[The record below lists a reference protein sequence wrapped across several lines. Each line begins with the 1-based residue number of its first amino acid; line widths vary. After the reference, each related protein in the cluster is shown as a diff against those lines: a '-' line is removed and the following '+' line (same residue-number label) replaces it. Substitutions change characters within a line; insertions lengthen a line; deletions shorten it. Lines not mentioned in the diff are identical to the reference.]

1 MLFILTNR
9 LYCGYTFFYNKNID
23 RKGKVVLTF
32 VYISSAALFGLIIY
46 FLISSLR
53 LKKAVSGLTQE
64 QFIEG
69 YRKAQLVDVREPKEF
84 EGGHI
89 LGARNIPSSQMRQR
103 YKEIRAD
110 KPVYLYCQNSA
121 RSARTALFLKK
132 KGYNQIYQL
141 QGGFRQWTGKIRTK

>member
-9 LYCGYTFFYNKNID
+9 LYCGYTFFYNRVRD
-23 RKGKVVLTF
+23 RKGKVVVEILY
-32 VYISSAALFGLIIY
+32 VIAAALFGILIY
-46 FLISSLR
+46 VLVSSFR
-53 LKKAVSGLTQE
+53 LKKAVTGLTQD

-89 LGARNIPSSQMRQR
+89 LGARNIPSSQLRQR
-103 YKEIRAD
+103 YKEIRPD

-121 RSARTALFLKK
+121 RSARTALLLKK
-132 KGYNQIYQL
+132 KGYNQVFQL
-141 QGGFRQWTGKIRTK
+141 QGGFRQWTGKIKTK